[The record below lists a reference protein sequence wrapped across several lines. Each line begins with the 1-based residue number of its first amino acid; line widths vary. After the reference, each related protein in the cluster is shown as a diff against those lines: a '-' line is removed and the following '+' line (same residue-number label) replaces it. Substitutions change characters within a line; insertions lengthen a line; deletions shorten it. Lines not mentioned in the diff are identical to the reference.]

1 MSAYVKTPKHSLQNK
16 FKIGNIDEKKC
27 QKMEV
32 SKFLYFALVNFNLRL
47 FTLWSS
53 ILFHNQFTD
62 SILHFLHPKLVNY
75 EISLDW
81 MMSEAYKCYRQYRR
95 TAKTGDGT
103 IYKGFIVTGSCH
115 NSNLQ
120 FLCIFHV
127 WYRSFQFVVHIILYT
142 KSIVIFDWKV
152 ASIFLNTPVSL
163 SSRFSTV

>member
-1 MSAYVKTPKHSLQNK
+1 MSHTVSAYVKTPKHSLQNK

-32 SKFLYFALVNFNLRL
+32 SKFLYFALVNLL
-47 FTLWSS
+47 YDP
-53 ILFHNQFTD
+53 QFCFIISLLTAYF
-62 SILHFLHPKLVNY
+62 IFLHPKLVNY